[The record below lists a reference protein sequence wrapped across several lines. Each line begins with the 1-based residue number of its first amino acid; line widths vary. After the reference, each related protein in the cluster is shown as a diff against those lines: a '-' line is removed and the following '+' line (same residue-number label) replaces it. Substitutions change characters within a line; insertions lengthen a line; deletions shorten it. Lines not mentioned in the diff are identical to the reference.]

1 MATRKMHALVQVHL
15 TTANQSEI
23 CVAYLVL
30 CPFWRRAYR
39 VWKINR
45 QIIVG
50 FFIMNETMI
59 FVKKSDEKRQ
69 L

>member
-1 MATRKMHALVQVHL
+1 MHALVQVHL

-23 CVAYLVL
+23 CVAYLAL

-39 VWKINR
+39 VWKMNR
-45 QIIVG
+45 QTMVE
-50 FFIMNETMI
+50 FFIMNGTMI
-59 FVKKSDEKRQ
+59 FAQKSDEKRQ